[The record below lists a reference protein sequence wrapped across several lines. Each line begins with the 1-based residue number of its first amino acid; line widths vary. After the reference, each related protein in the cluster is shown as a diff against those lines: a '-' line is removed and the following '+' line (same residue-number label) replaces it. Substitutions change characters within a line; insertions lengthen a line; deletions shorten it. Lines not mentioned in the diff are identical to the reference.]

1 MHDLQ
6 RRLVAANVLADGTYV
21 EGVYCAHTAQVITE
35 FQQLRGLPATGTCD
49 HLTWTTLV
57 ESSWILGSRLL
68 YLTSPHMRGDDVQ
81 SMQTVLAKLGFDC
94 GRADG
99 IFGPNTLRALTE
111 FQQNYGITAD
121 GICGVNSIRAL
132 ERTSSQSGEGP
143 GIVTVREY
151 ETLLTTQ
158 NSIGRPRI
166 VIGCF
171 DNNTRLTRLLVREL
185 RNRGDDVMTIENA
198 DPHAHARTANSF
210 VADLYIGV
218 SRAST
223 HGVHFAYYE
232 TDSFVSAGGKVA
244 AELCAESVR
253 STDGTLPIA
262 VGGMQ
267 LPVLRETRMPA
278 VMCVIGHEVESDRA
292 LGVVPA
298 LAQAIAQWSNQPL

>member
-1 MHDLQ
+1 
-6 RRLVAANVLADGTYV
+6 VLAY
-21 EGVYCAHTAQVITE
+21 ESFEPGVYCVRTEQVVAE
-35 FQQLRGLPATGTCD
+35 FQQLRGLPVTGTCD

-57 ESSWILGSRLL
+57 ESSWVLGARLL

-81 SMQTVLAKLGFDC
+81 TMQTVLAKLGFDC

-151 ETLLTTQ
+151 ETLLTAQ
-158 NSIGRPRI
+158 NNTERPRI

-210 VADLYIGV
+210 GADLYLGV
-218 SRAST
+218 SSSST
-223 HGVHFAYYE
+223 PAIHFAYYE

-244 AELCAESVR
+244 AELCAEGVR
-253 STDGTLPIA
+253 STDVAPHIE
-262 VGGMQ
+262 VNGMQ

-278 VMCVIGHEVESDRA
+278 VMCTLGFEDESDRA
-292 LGVVPA
+292 IGMVPA
-298 LAQAIAQWSNQPL
+298 LAHAIAQWSNRPL

>member
-1 MHDLQ
+1 MLAHDTFEL
-6 RRLVAANVLADGTYV
+6 
-21 EGVYCAHTAQVITE
+21 GVYCTRTTAVITE
-35 FQQLRGLPATGTCD
+35 FQQLRGLPVTGACD

-57 ESSWILGSRLL
+57 ESSWVLGTRLL

-81 SMQTVLAKLGFDC
+81 AMQTVLAKLGFDC

-151 ETLLTTQ
+151 ETLLTAQ
-158 NSIGRPRI
+158 NNIERLRI

-185 RNRGDDVMTIENA
+185 RNRGDDVMTIENG

-210 VADLYIGV
+210 GADLYLGV
-218 SRAST
+218 SSAST
-223 HGVHFAYYE
+223 PTVHFAFYE

-253 STDGTLPIA
+253 TNDSALHIA

-278 VMCVIGHEVESDRA
+278 VMCTMGHAGGGDRV
-292 LGVVPA
+292 LGVVPS
-298 LAQAIAQWSNQPL
+298 LAQAITQWGNQPL

>member
-1 MHDLQ
+1 M
-6 RRLVAANVLADGTYV
+6 LAY
-21 EGVYCAHTAQVITE
+21 ESFEPGVYCVRTEQVVAE
-35 FQQLRGLPATGTCD
+35 FQQLRGLPVTGICD

-57 ESSWILGSRLL
+57 ESSWVLGARLL

-81 SMQTVLAKLGFDC
+81 AMQTVLAKLGFDC

-132 ERTSSQSGEGP
+132 ERTSTQSGDGP

-151 ETLLTTQ
+151 ETLLTSSGNTE
-158 NSIGRPRI
+158 RPRI
-166 VIGCF
+166 VVGCF
-171 DNNTRLTRLLVREL
+171 DNSTRLTRLLVREL

-210 VADLYIGV
+210 SADLYIGV
-218 SRAST
+218 SNAAT
-223 HGVHFAYYE
+223 NATQFAYYE
-232 TDSFVSAGGKVA
+232 TESFVSAGGRMA
-244 AELCAESVR
+244 AELCAEFVR
-253 STDGTLPIA
+253 LSQSDHDVVA
-262 VGGMQ
+262 CGMQ

-278 VMCVIGHEVESDRA
+278 VMCTVGLSGNEESA
-292 LGVVPA
+292 LGMIPA
-298 LAQAIAQWSNQPL
+298 LAKAITQWNNQPI

>member
-1 MHDLQ
+1 MF
-6 RRLVAANVLADGTYV
+6 
-21 EGVYCAHTAQVITE
+21 EPGVYCVHTEQVVAE
-35 FQQLRGLPATGTCD
+35 FQQLRGLPVTGSCD

-57 ESSWILGSRLL
+57 ESMWVLGTRLL

-81 SMQTVLAKLGFDC
+81 ALQTVLAKLGFDC

-99 IFGPNTLRALTE
+99 IFGPHTLRALTE

-121 GICGVNSIRAL
+121 GICGVNSLRAL
-132 ERTSSQSGEGP
+132 ERTSGQSGEGP

-151 ETLLTTQ
+151 ETLLTAQHSTE
-158 NSIGRPRI
+158 RPRI

-171 DNNTRLTRLLVREL
+171 DNNTRLTRPLVREL

-210 VADLYIGV
+210 AAHLYIGV
-218 SRAST
+218 SSAPT
-223 HGVHFAYYE
+223 NGMHFAFYE
-232 TDSFVSAGGKVA
+232 TDSFVSAGGKAA

-253 STDGTLPIA
+253 STESALPIA
-262 VGGMQ
+262 VSGMQ

-278 VMCVIGHEVESDRA
+278 VIFTIGDEGESVHA
-292 LGVVPA
+292 PHVVPA
-298 LAQAIAQWSNQPL
+298 LAQAITQWSNQPL

>member
-1 MHDLQ
+1 M
-6 RRLVAANVLADGTYV
+6 
-21 EGVYCAHTAQVITE
+21 YCKRTSEVITE
-35 FQQLRGLPATGTCD
+35 FQKLRGLPATGICD
-49 HLTWTTLV
+49 QLTWTTLV
-57 ESSWILGSRLL
+57 ESSWVLGARLL

-81 SMQTVLAKLGFDC
+81 AMQTVLAKLGFDC

-151 ETLLTTQ
+151 ETLLTAQHNTE
-158 NSIGRPRI
+158 RPRI

-171 DNNTRLTRLLVREL
+171 DNHTRLTRLLVREL

-210 VADLYIGV
+210 AADLYLGV
-218 SRAST
+218 SNVMSSEI
-223 HGVHFAYYE
+223 HFAYYQ

-244 AELCAESVR
+244 ASLCAENVR
-253 STDGTLPIA
+253 LVDETLQIA
-262 VGGMQ
+262 VDGMQ
-267 LPVLRETRMPA
+267 LPILRETRMPA
-278 VMCVIGHEVESDRA
+278 VMCAIGFIDDGDRT
-292 LGVVPA
+292 LGIVPA
-298 LAQAIAQWSNQPL
+298 LAQAITQWSNQPL

>member
-1 MHDLQ
+1 MLAHD
-6 RRLVAANVLADGTYV
+6 TF
-21 EGVYCAHTAQVITE
+21 EPGVYCVRTEQVVAE
-35 FQQLRGLPATGTCD
+35 FQQLRGLPVTGTCD

-57 ESSWILGSRLL
+57 ESSWVLGARLL

-81 SMQTVLAKLGFDC
+81 AMQTVLAKLGFDC

-121 GICGVNSIRAL
+121 GICGVNTIRAL

-151 ETLLTTQ
+151 ETLLTAQHNTE
-158 NSIGRPRI
+158 RPRI

-210 VADLYIGV
+210 GADLYLGV
-218 SRAST
+218 SSASA
-223 HGVHFAYYE
+223 HGVHFAFYE

-244 AELCAESVR
+244 AELCAENVR
-253 STDGTLPIA
+253 LADGALPIS

-278 VMCVIGHEVESDRA
+278 VMCTIGHEGESDRA
-292 LGVVPA
+292 LGLVPA
-298 LAQAIAQWSNQPL
+298 LAQAITQWSNQPL